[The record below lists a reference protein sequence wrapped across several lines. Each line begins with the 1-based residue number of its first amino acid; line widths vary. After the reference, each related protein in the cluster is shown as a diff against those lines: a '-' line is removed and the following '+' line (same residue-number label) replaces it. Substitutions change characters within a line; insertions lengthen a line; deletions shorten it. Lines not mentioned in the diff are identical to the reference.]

1 MALVHECLYQ
11 SKDLAKI
18 NFNEYIR
25 NLTDSLFHAYEVN
38 STTIKPSIDVDDI
51 SLGVTAAIPCGLI
64 INELVSNSLKH
75 AFPGGGPGE
84 ISIELRAI
92 DDDQAKLRV
101 RDNGVGFPI
110 NQDFSRLD
118 SLGLQLIS
126 TLTEQLGGT
135 IELHNNGGTEFE
147 ITFPQVQANNH
158 G

>member
-1 MALVHECLYQ
+1 MSFGGFGLKL
-11 SKDLAKI
+11 K
-18 NFNEYIR
+18 
-25 NLTDSLFHAYEVN
+25 T
-38 STTIKPSIDVDDI
+38 DVDDI
-51 SLGVTAAIPCGLI
+51 LMGVDIAIPCGVI
-64 INELVSNSLKH
+64 VNELVANSLKH

-84 ISIELRAI
+84 ISIELRALE
-92 DDDQAKLRV
+92 DDQAKLRV

-110 NQDFSRLD
+110 SQDFSRLE

-135 IELHNNGGTEFE
+135 IELRNNGGTEFE